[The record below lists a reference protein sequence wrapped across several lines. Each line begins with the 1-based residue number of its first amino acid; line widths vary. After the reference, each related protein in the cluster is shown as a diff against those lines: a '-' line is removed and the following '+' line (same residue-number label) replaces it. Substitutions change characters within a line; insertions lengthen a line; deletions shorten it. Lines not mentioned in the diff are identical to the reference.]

1 LNDPSHKD
9 AITLGDAHN
18 HPQNPALS
26 EQDVR
31 AMKRWRP
38 SRVAVGAGQV
48 SNRGTMMFFR
58 DKRTGKCNA
67 VLFDNQSLTVSALH
81 NGKWLEIG
89 TVLNDQGHIQLHDG
103 MDWLSEQ

>member
-1 LNDPSHKD
+1 
-9 AITLGDAHN
+9 
-18 HPQNPALS
+18 
-26 EQDVR
+26 
-31 AMKRWRP
+31 
-38 SRVAVGAGQV
+38 
-48 SNRGTMMFFR
+48 MFFR

-67 VLFDNQSLTVSALH
+67 VLFDNQSLTVSALR